1 MNQQQSDNYVKILH
15 SELIPAMGCTE
26 PIAVAFAAAKA
37 RNVLGCMPETIIAIC
52 SGNII
57 KNVKSVIVPNSG
69 GQRGIEA
76 AAVLGAVAGK
86 SDLGLQV
93 ISQVTPEQSAEAKIL
108 LSKGMCTCKLAEGV
122 DNLYIHIIASA
133 GANSAEVEIRT
144 KHDHI
149 SRIIKNG
156 TVLLESP
163 DIQTEVS
170 GDKSQLNVKD
180 ILDFANTVELE
191 DVQTVLEMQIKC
203 NSAISEEGLTNTWG
217 AAVGQTILEDE
228 GSSTLQKARAAAAA
242 GSDARMNG
250 CALPVVINSG
260 SGNQGITC
268 CMPIV
273 VYAKELGSSHEQ
285 LLRALTLANLVAIHQ
300 KRYIGN
306 LSAYCG
312 AVSAATGAACGI
324 AYLQGAD
331 YDLIG
336 TTIINSIG
344 TTGGIICDGAKSSCA
359 AKISAAVEAAVLGYG
374 MARRG
379 RRFEFGEGIVDGDYE
394 QTIRNIGC
402 IGREGMKTTDET
414 ILNLMISPPQD
425 NSYIH
430 EGE

>member
-1 MNQQQSDNYVKILH
+1 MNQQQYDNYVKILH

-76 AAVLGAVAGK
+76 AAVLGTVAGK

-402 IGREGMKTTDET
+402 IGREGMKTTDVT

>member
-1 MNQQQSDNYVKILH
+1 M
-15 SELIPAMGCTE
+15 
-26 PIAVAFAAAKA
+26 
-37 RNVLGCMPETIIAIC
+37 
-52 SGNII
+52 
-57 KNVKSVIVPNSG
+57 
-69 GQRGIEA
+69 
-76 AAVLGAVAGK
+76 
-86 SDLGLQV
+86 
-93 ISQVTPEQSAEAKIL
+93 
-108 LSKGMCTCKLAEGV
+108 
-122 DNLYIHIIASA
+122 
-133 GANSAEVEIRT
+133 EIRT

-402 IGREGMKTTDET
+402 IGREGMKTTDVT

>member
-1 MNQQQSDNYVKILH
+1 MNQQQYDNYVKILH

-149 SRIIKNG
+149 SRIIKNS

-402 IGREGMKTTDET
+402 IGREGMKTTDVT

>member
-1 MNQQQSDNYVKILH
+1 M
-15 SELIPAMGCTE
+15 
-26 PIAVAFAAAKA
+26 KA
-37 RNVLGCMPETIIAIC
+37 P
-52 SGNII
+52 
-57 KNVKSVIVPNSG
+57 VPCKK
-69 GQRGIEA
+69 R
-76 AAVLGAVAGK
+76 
-86 SDLGLQV
+86 GLQ
-93 ISQVTPEQSAEAKIL
+93 
-108 LSKGMCTCKLAEGV
+108 
-122 DNLYIHIIASA
+122 
-133 GANSAEVEIRT
+133 
-144 KHDHI
+144 
-149 SRIIKNG
+149 
-156 TVLLESP
+156 
-163 DIQTEVS
+163 
-170 GDKSQLNVKD
+170 QL
-180 ILDFANTVELE
+180 
-191 DVQTVLEMQIKC
+191 
-203 NSAISEEGLTNTWG
+203 
-217 AAVGQTILEDE
+217 
-228 GSSTLQKARAAAAA
+228 R
-242 GSDARMNG
+242 SDARMNG

-374 MARRG
+374 MARRV

-402 IGREGMKTTDET
+402 IGREGMKTTDVT

>member
-1 MNQQQSDNYVKILH
+1 MNQQQYDNYVKILH

-37 RNVLGCMPETIIAIC
+37 RDVLGCIPETLTAIC

-69 GQRGIEA
+69 GLRGIEA

-86 SDLGLQV
+86 SNLGLQV
-93 ISQVTPEQSAEAKIL
+93 ISQVTPEESAKAKAL
-108 LSKGMCTCKLAEGV
+108 LDQGICTCRLAEGV
-122 DNLYIHIIASA
+122 DNLYIHIIAVS
-133 GANSAEVEIRT
+133 GSDSAEVEVCT

-149 SRIIKNG
+149 SRIVKNG
-156 TVLLESP
+156 SILLESP
-163 DIQTEVS
+163 DIQAAVS
-170 GDKSQLNVKD
+170 GDKNQLNLKD
-180 ILDFANTVELE
+180 ILEFADTVKME
-191 DVQTVLEMQIKC
+191 DIQPVLEMQIKC
-203 NSAISEEGLTNTWG
+203 NSAISEEGLKNMWG
-217 AAVGQTILEDE
+217 AAVGQTILEAE
-228 GSSTLQKARAAAAA
+228 GSGTMQKARAAAAA

-268 CMPIV
+268 CMPV
-273 VYAKELGSSHEQ
+273 LVYAQELGSSHEQ

-324 AYLQGAD
+324 AYLQDAD

-359 AKISAAVEAAVLGYG
+359 AKISAAVEAALLGYG

-402 IGREGMKTTDET
+402 VGRDGMKTTDVT
-414 ILNLMISPPQD
+414 ILNLMISQPQNTD
-425 NSYIH
+425 YIQNS
-430 EGE
+430 

>member
-1 MNQQQSDNYVKILH
+1 MNKQQYDNYVKILH

-402 IGREGMKTTDET
+402 IGREGMKTTDVT

>member
-1 MNQQQSDNYVKILH
+1 MNQQQYDNYVKILH

-69 GQRGIEA
+69 GQREIEA

-402 IGREGMKTTDET
+402 IGREGMKTTDVT

>member
-1 MNQQQSDNYVKILH
+1 MNQQQYDNYVKILH

-203 NSAISEEGLTNTWG
+203 NSGISEEGLTNTWG

-402 IGREGMKTTDET
+402 IGREGMKTTDVT

>member
-1 MNQQQSDNYVKILH
+1 MNQQQYDNYVKILH

-402 IGREGMKTTDET
+402 IGREGMKTTDVT

-430 EGE
+430 ESE